1 MTESVGID
9 LVETNRIRRILK
21 KHGARFVNRILGQ
34 RELAAYAQKGDKV
47 NFLAGR
53 FAAKEAVIK
62 SLGRFLTNRPTY
74 SSLEIV
80 KDKTGNPYLDFNGLV
95 VEKTRLKKLLIYR
108 STEKDYAKSVAIIT
122 VREV

>member
-9 LVETNRIRRILK
+9 LVETGRIRKILK

-34 RELAAYAQKGDKV
+34 RELVTYAQRGDKV

-62 SLGRFLTNRPTY
+62 SLGRFLTERPAY
-74 SSLEIV
+74 SSLEIIN
-80 KDKTGNPYLDFNGLV
+80 DETGNPCLDFNGLAGETLRHKKCLISISH
-95 VEKTRLKKLLIYR
+95 EKH
-108 STEKDYAKSVAIIT
+108 YATAVAIIT
-122 VREV
+122 AEK